1 MLRAIGFETKCVENG
16 DEALAAIAVEEFDL
30 ILMDCHMPVLDGYE
44 TTKEIRRREET
55 AVPEQRTPIIAVTAD
70 FLESNRQCCLEA
82 GMDDYLMKPFTQQQL
97 RAVTMRWLAGP
108 AANEPISLPV
118 DEDGFSKLGDT
129 QALACIDR
137 DAFNEIRELDSS
149 EGATVLRE
157 IVVSY
162 CATSTKMM
170 LQLRTAVTDGNMSL
184 IEKIAHS
191 LKGGSGQL
199 GAAFLASLCEEMI
212 RAAKDSDKERLHAL
226 LERAAMEHSAVLSA
240 LDIEIQTD
248 AA

>member
-1 MLRAIGFETKCVENG
+1 
-16 DEALAAIAVEEFDL
+16 
-30 ILMDCHMPVLDGYE
+30 
-44 TTKEIRRREET
+44 
-55 AVPEQRTPIIAVTAD
+55 
-70 FLESNRQCCLEA
+70 
-82 GMDDYLMKPFTQQQL
+82 MDDYLMKPFTQQQL
-97 RAVTMRWLAGP
+97 RAVTTRWLAGP
-108 AANEPISLPV
+108 AANEPMSVRV

-149 EGATVLRE
+149 KGAAVLRE

-170 LQLRTAVTDGNMSL
+170 LQLRTAIADDSMDL

-191 LKGGSGQL
+191 LKGGSGQI

-212 RAAKDSDKERLHAL
+212 RATKEADKERLVAL

-240 LDIEIQTD
+240 LDLEIQTD